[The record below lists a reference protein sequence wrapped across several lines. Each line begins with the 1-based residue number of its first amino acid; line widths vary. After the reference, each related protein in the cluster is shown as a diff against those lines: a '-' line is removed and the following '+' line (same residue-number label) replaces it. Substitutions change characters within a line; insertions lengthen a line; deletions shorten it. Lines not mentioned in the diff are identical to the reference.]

1 MVALPR
7 QPARNPRFLVSRR
20 RTPGARPLL
29 EVIVVPDSAH
39 DPHLPPADVV
49 PLLNLMGSLA
59 AEKRNPRS
67 RRLEVLAHLLNRL
80 PANAAAAF
88 LLKDLTPHA
97 PPIVAGL
104 IESGFKPDSHAQLA
118 FLQEFNHAPF
128 QYPFSKALLARF
140 LAEPRPTLTLRRA
153 DLLPDAAWHADPHV
167 QAYRRPSGL
176 DDVLLSLARPL
187 ERSPDGFAFA
197 IMAFR
202 NAGSPARF
210 SPRDRA
216 LLDVAHA
223 GLAWMY
229 KEEAAQKPDLP
240 DDLPPRLQQTL
251 KHLLTG
257 DSERQIARKMQLSPH
272 TVHDYVKALYTRFA
286 VSSRQELT
294 AWWIRRGHPLPPKH
308 D

>member
-1 MVALPR
+1 LFVPQPSDPSDAHPEPR
-7 QPARNPRFLVSRR
+7 EPA
-20 RTPGARPLL
+20 PL
-29 EVIVVPDSAH
+29 AA
-39 DPHLPPADVV
+39 ADIV
-49 PLLNLMGSLA
+49 PLLNLMGALA

-67 RRLEVLAHLLNRL
+67 RRLEFLGHLLARL
-80 PANAAAAF
+80 PATAAAAF
-88 LLKDLTPHA
+88 LLKDITPHA

-128 QYPFSKALLARF
+128 QDAFSRAALLRF
-140 LAEPRPTLTLRRA
+140 LGDPRPILTFRRS
-153 DLLPDAAWHADPHV
+153 DLVTDAAWHDDSHV

-176 DDVLLSLARPL
+176 DDVLLSLARPADKSA
-187 ERSPDGFAFA
+187 ETFAFA
-197 IMAFR
+197 ILVFR
-202 NAGSPARF
+202 PAGFPQRF
-210 SPRDRA
+210 TPRDRA

-229 KEEAAQKPDLP
+229 KEEAAQKNDLP

-294 AWWIRRGHPLPPKH
+294 AWWVRRGHPLPPRH
-308 D
+308 E

>member
-1 MVALPR
+1 
-7 QPARNPRFLVSRR
+7 
-20 RTPGARPLL
+20 
-29 EVIVVPDSAH
+29 VPDSPLH
-39 DPHLPPADVV
+39 PDFLPSADIV
-49 PLLNLMGSLA
+49 PLLNLIGTLA

-67 RRLEVLAHLLNRL
+67 RRLDLLAHLLARL
-80 PANAAAAF
+80 PAHAAAAF
-88 LLKDLTPHA
+88 LLKDITPHA

-104 IESGFKPDSHAQLA
+104 IESGFKPDSHAQNA

-128 QYPFSKALLARF
+128 QDPFSKAALARF
-140 LAEPRPTLTLRRA
+140 LADNRPTLTLRRA
-153 DLLPDAAWHADPHV
+153 DLVPDSFWHADSHV
-167 QAYRRPSGL
+167 QAYRHPAGL
-176 DDVLLSLARPL
+176 DDVLLSLARPAD
-187 ERSPDGFAFA
+187 RAADFAFA

-202 NAGSPARF
+202 TAGTPARF
-210 SPRDRA
+210 SPRDRT

-229 KEEAAQKPDLP
+229 KEEAAQTADLP

-294 AWWIRRGHPLPPKH
+294 AWWIRRGHPLPQKH